1 MYYVHEGGPYG
12 WSKTNMR
19 ESDKIWGHSDIKGHI
34 MKDLIGYVRILD
46 FTLSKMRSHWK
57 VLKSD
62 MMIMLLGKEQLVGAL
77 EREASDGRGWWK

>member
-1 MYYVHEGGPYG
+1 
-12 WSKTNMR
+12 
-19 ESDKIWGHSDIKGHI
+19 

-77 EREASDGRGWWK
+77 EREASDVRG